1 MRGVFHSS
9 VETFETR
16 VISLYVVKYGRVL
29 KYFLHNHYKP
39 QKYTSSMQKVRL
51 KNGLTVL
58 YKKETGNSVVIQ
70 VMVKVGSNNEKNG
83 EEGISHFIEHILF
96 EGTKKRPTN
105 QLISNEIEKIG
116 GEFNAYTTN
125 SRTCYYIKV
134 LQKHFGKAV
143 DVLSDILQNS
153 LFSEENIAKE
163 KKIVLKEIDMVHDEP
178 NYYQWV
184 LFQKN
189 IFTKHPAKNPTYG
202 KRNVIKNL
210 TRTKIIDYFTQNYV
224 PENIAVSIV
233 GNVPQ
238 WKTLMEKS
246 FSIKSGKKSVL
257 KRVIEPRATRN
268 TVRREKKNIVNTYMI
283 LGFKTIPRNH
293 KDSYVL
299 DVIHS
304 ILGRGQSGKMF
315 IEIRSTKGLAY
326 DVGTQNV
333 IDTSF
338 GYFAIYATIDK
349 KNIINVKNII
359 LAEMQKLKNTTAQ
372 ELKEAKDYIEGN
384 YLLEIEDNQKVAD
397 QLLFWDHVQSVDLM
411 NMFLK
416 NVKNVSLSDIRRVV
430 KKYFNKYTMTV
441 LEGK

>member
-1 MRGVFHSS
+1 
-9 VETFETR
+9 
-16 VISLYVVKYGRVL
+16 
-29 KYFLHNHYKP
+29 
-39 QKYTSSMQKVRL
+39 
-51 KNGLTVL
+51 
-58 YKKETGNSVVIQ
+58 
-70 VMVKVGSNNEKNG
+70 
-83 EEGISHFIEHILF
+83 
-96 EGTKKRPTN
+96 
-105 QLISNEIEKIG
+105 
-116 GEFNAYTTN
+116 
-125 SRTCYYIKV
+125 
-134 LQKHFGKAV
+134 
-143 DVLSDILQNS
+143 D
-153 LFSEENIAKE
+153 
-163 KKIVLKEIDMVHDEP
+163 
-178 NYYQWV
+178 
-184 LFQKN
+184 
-189 IFTKHPAKNPTYG
+189 
-202 KRNVIKNL
+202 
-210 TRTKIIDYFTQNYV
+210 
-224 PENIAVSIV
+224 
-233 GNVPQ
+233 
-238 WKTLMEKS
+238 
-246 FSIKSGKKSVL
+246 
-257 KRVIEPRATRN
+257 
-268 TVRREKKNIVNTYMI
+268 
-283 LGFKTIPRNH
+283 
-293 KDSYVL
+293 VL

>member
-1 MRGVFHSS
+1 
-9 VETFETR
+9 
-16 VISLYVVKYGRVL
+16 
-29 KYFLHNHYKP
+29 
-39 QKYTSSMQKVRL
+39 
-51 KNGLTVL
+51 
-58 YKKETGNSVVIQ
+58 
-70 VMVKVGSNNEKNG
+70 
-83 EEGISHFIEHILF
+83 
-96 EGTKKRPTN
+96 
-105 QLISNEIEKIG
+105 
-116 GEFNAYTTN
+116 
-125 SRTCYYIKV
+125 
-134 LQKHFGKAV
+134 
-143 DVLSDILQNS
+143 
-153 LFSEENIAKE
+153 
-163 KKIVLKEIDMVHDEP
+163 MVHDEP